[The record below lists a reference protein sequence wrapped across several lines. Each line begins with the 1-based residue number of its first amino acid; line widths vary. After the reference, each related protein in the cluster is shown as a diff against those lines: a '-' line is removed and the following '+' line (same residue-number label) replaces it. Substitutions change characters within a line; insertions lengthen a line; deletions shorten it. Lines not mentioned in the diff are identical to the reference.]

1 MILPPSIVMNTIVG
15 ASLAAVVCSMIG
27 VFIVRMNLS
36 SMGFCMSHAA
46 FAGAA
51 LGLAISRDPF
61 ALALGMATAVALIL
75 GPVSDKAR
83 LQADVVLGTMF
94 SLTMALALL
103 FLSIAPGSVVSS
115 TALSVLWGSVLGITT
130 TDIIRLLVLM
140 LTLLLVI
147 FLFYKEFFAIM
158 LDRKLAEESG
168 INTKPFYYAILFLC
182 GVTVSVSLKLIGG
195 LLIFALMV
203 NPVSSAYQFSHDM
216 RWIMLIS
223 PLIGLAASVSGLA
236 ASLCLD
242 IPVGSSIAIMSV
254 AIFLVSVAL
263 SPKRRRGQKR

>member
-1 MILPPSIVMNTIVG
+1 
-15 ASLAAVVCSMIG
+15 
-27 VFIVRMNLS
+27 
-36 SMGFCMSHAA
+36 
-46 FAGAA
+46 
-51 LGLAISRDPF
+51 
-61 ALALGMATAVALIL
+61 
-75 GPVSDKAR
+75 
-83 LQADVVLGTMF
+83 
-94 SLTMALALL
+94 
-103 FLSIAPGSVVSS
+103 VVSS

-130 TDIIRLLVLM
+130 ADIIRLLVLM